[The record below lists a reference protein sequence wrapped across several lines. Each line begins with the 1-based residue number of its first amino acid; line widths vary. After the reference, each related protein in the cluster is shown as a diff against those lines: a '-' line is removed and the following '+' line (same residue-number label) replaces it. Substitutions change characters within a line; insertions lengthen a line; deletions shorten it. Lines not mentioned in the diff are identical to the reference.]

1 VYFEEFT
8 RIDEAFYREKQVQGW
23 SRKKKEALINRNF
36 EQLPLLAKAYRDI
49 QVASSASATVLPCA
63 STTVLPCASAT
74 VLPCASATVLP
85 CASATVPPC
94 ASTSKTKVVEVLE
107 TTVSQIP
114 TLRFKEFSDEWEV
127 KKVEDIFSL
136 FNGYAF
142 SSYQS
147 TKNGSLWVKIAD
159 VGIGKMKKDNL
170 SYLPTG
176 FIEKHK
182 KVLLKE
188 GDYVVALTRPIL
200 KGELKIAKIDKHFNN
215 SLLNQRVGKLETKNN
230 YDFVYFLLQ
239 KNKLISLIQDRIAGS
254 DPPNLSPKEINSI
267 KQLIPSLQEQQKIAS
282 FLTSID
288 KKTTQLQEKKTLLEQ
303 YKKGVM
309 QQLFP
314 STGSGQVSELRFK
327 PAPSEVEGK
336 DDESNYAD
344 WEEKRLGKIGTT
356 LNGLTGKT
364 KVDFGRGK
372 PYIQYKQIFDSSKVN
387 TNDCG
392 LIKIEKDEN
401 QTQIKYGD
409 ILFTTSSET
418 PNEIGTASVLLD
430 KIEEIYLNSFCFG
443 FRVDLKILLPEFS
456 QFLFRSNDFRKKMI
470 PLAQGSTRYNISKSS
485 FVKLKIKVPSIKE
498 QIKIANFLSAIDT
511 KIELVH
517 TQLEDTQ
524 QFKKGLL
531 QQLFV

>member
-1 VYFEEFT
+1 
-8 RIDEAFYREKQVQGW
+8 
-23 SRKKKEALINRNF
+23 
-36 EQLPLLAKAYRDI
+36 
-49 QVASSASATVLPCA
+49 
-63 STTVLPCASAT
+63 
-74 VLPCASATVLP
+74 
-85 CASATVPPC
+85 
-94 ASTSKTKVVEVLE
+94 
-107 TTVSQIP
+107 
-114 TLRFKEFSDEWEV
+114 LRFKEFSDEWEV

-182 KVLLKE
+182 KFLLKE

-267 KQLIPSLQEQQKIAS
+267 KQLIPSLQEQQKIAN
-282 FLTSID
+282 FLTSVD

-314 STGSGQVSELRFK
+314 STGSGQVPELRFK
-327 PAPSEVEGK
+327 PAPSEVEEDAAGN
-336 DDESNYAD
+336 EYAD
-344 WEEKRLGKIGTT
+344 WEEKKLGEVAVFSKGKGISKKDISANGKIQCIRYGELYTHY
-356 LNGLTGKT
+356 GE
-364 KVDFGRGK
+364 
-372 PYIQYKQIFDSSKVN
+372 IISKVVSK
-387 TNDCG
+387 TDISIQDLVLSEENDVIIPSSG
-392 LIKIEKDEN
+392 E
-401 QTQIKYGD
+401 TQID
-409 ILFTTSSET
+409 IA
-418 PNEIGTASVLLD
+418 TASCVLNRGIALGGD
-430 KIEEIYLNSFCFG
+430 LNIIRSDFNGVFLSYYLNSVKKYDIA
-443 FRVDLKILLPEFS
+443 RLS
-456 QFLFRSNDFRKKMI
+456 QGISVVHLYSSQLSKLNIEI
-470 PLAQGSTRYNISKSS
+470 PL
-485 FVKLKIKVPSIKE
+485 KVE
-498 QIKIANFLSAIDT
+498 QTQIANFLSAIAT
-511 KIELVH
+511 KIELVS
-517 TQLEDTQ
+517 TQLENTQ